1 MRIVFLYFFAESNSL
16 LNHWG
21 DARRASYVFGKLLM
35 YPVKLAMY
43 HDIDHFQS
51 YSVYESFTWR
61 ANWPVFGLV
70 NCKQNSELVNLIP
83 WIAFKFCTN
92 QFHLPKNDYESLILV
107 SKVAWKKGN
116 TNCGLEYFVRTYRT

>member
-43 HDIDHFQS
+43 HDDNHYEIHF
-51 YSVYESFTWR
+51 YEFKKR
-61 ANWPVFGLV
+61 KPVV
-70 NCKQNSELVNLIP
+70 NI
-83 WIAFKFCTN
+83 I
-92 QFHLPKNDYESLILV
+92 
-107 SKVAWKKGN
+107 
-116 TNCGLEYFVRTYRT
+116 

>member
-21 DARRASYVFGKLLM
+21 DTRRASYVFGKLLI

-51 YSVYESFTWR
+51 YSVYESFTCR
-61 ANWPVFGLV
+61 ANWPVFGFGKL
-70 NCKQNSELVNLIP
+70 
-83 WIAFKFCTN
+83 
-92 QFHLPKNDYESLILV
+92 
-107 SKVAWKKGN
+107 
-116 TNCGLEYFVRTYRT
+116 